1 MKIELFKYDKEPS
14 CFGKRD
20 VFEEE
25 YYFIC
30 RRCPFS
36 AACWLE
42 YCEKEEQYR
51 YEHNIP

>member
-14 CFGKRD
+14 CFGKMAE
-20 VFEEE
+20 FEED

-36 AACWLE
+36 VACWLE
-42 YCEKEEQYR
+42 YCEREERYR

>member
-14 CFGKRD
+14 CFGKR
-20 VFEEE
+20 VEFEED

-42 YCEKEEQYR
+42 YCEREERYR